1 MLASCFGA
9 FFLYLL
15 EVSLCLVESV
25 PAHKAFSR
33 VTSRL
38 NCCFVC
44 GRILLGLVDFALI
57 RQLGMVTPRRVSLT
71 LANPTLETT

>member
-44 GRILLGLVDFALI
+44 GRILLGLALT
-57 RQLGMVTPRRVSLT
+57 RQLGMETPRRVSLT